1 MSSRYW
7 HIISCVA
14 LLWGCDQLG
23 GDSGSG
29 SGPQKGAGGIAGIYE
44 IEPNVPDCEPG
55 QLTLEYQKRVV
66 RRLNEIRALH
76 QLPAVAITEAESPP
90 AQEAA
95 LAIVANARIN
105 HGMTPDWLCYTE
117 DGNRSSIESLL
128 LISAGNEV
136 GDPQDP
142 DRVLGAWLA
151 DVGEST
157 LGHRRWMLDPFL
169 AQVSYGMVLGEAQ
182 VEFPYSPVIGATLD
196 VVDGQEVDRSEV
208 PDFVAYP
215 HGLYPAHLVDL
226 ENAFLSFT
234 VIADKTDRLE
244 NNELVDFTNAQI
256 TVKSGDD
263 VKTVLDQR
271 WYGDIIGVPNVMM
284 WRVEGL
290 RHNQKYEVE
299 ITNVLVNEETKEYT
313 YDFTVF

>member
-1 MSSRYW
+1 MSLRYL

-14 LLWGCDQLG
+14 LLCACDKG
-23 GDSGSG
+23 GSA
-29 SGPQKGAGGIAGIYE
+29 SGPQKGAGGLAGIYE
-44 IEPNVPDCEPG
+44 VEPNVPDCEPG
-55 QLTLEYQKRVV
+55 KLTLDYQKRVV

-76 QLPAVAITEAESPP
+76 QLPAVAIVESETPP

-105 HGMTPDWLCYTE
+105 HGMTPDWLCYTDE
-117 DGNRSSIESLL
+117 GNRSSIESLL

-136 GDPQDP
+136 GDPQNP

-182 VEFPYSPVIGATLD
+182 VDFPYSPVIGATMD
-196 VVDGQEVDRSEV
+196 VVDGQEVDRSDV

-215 HGLYPAHLVDL
+215 QGLYPGHLVDL
-226 ENAFLSFT
+226 ENAFLSLT
-234 VIADKTDRLE
+234 VVADKTDRLE
-244 NNELVDFTNAQI
+244 NHELVDFTDAQI
-256 TVKSGDD
+256 KVTQGDTELTV
-263 VKTVLDQR
+263 VDQR
-271 WYGDIIGVPNVMM
+271 WFGDIVGIPNVLM
-284 WRVEGL
+284 WRVDGL
-290 RHNQKYEVE
+290 KPNTKYDVE
-299 ITNVLVNEETKEYT
+299 ITNVLVNEETREYT